1 MTSRLSLL
9 IALPFAFAAAVL
21 AQTEPKP
28 IAVHEHEVDGV
39 DVALMDVRRVT
50 SDTVTVKWEYRNKTK
65 VSQALATKSTGW
77 GDPYRLSWSTYL
89 ADEEG
94 KVKFPLLRD
103 SEGRPIAA
111 VHGTPVHDITV
122 GPLKTLRTWAKYQ
135 VSADVKNVTVFLT
148 GVEPFENVAI
158 GEPALPP
165 NGVQGAQPP
174 DGKTG
179 IIPPDGKQG
188 VLPPDGIKP
197 PKR

>member
-1 MTSRLSLL
+1 MRSRLSLL

-39 DVALMDVRRVT
+39 DVALMDVRRT
-50 SDTVTVKWEYRNKTK
+50 SSDTVTVKWEYRNKTK

-122 GPLKTLRTWAKYQ
+122 GPQKTLRAWAKYL
-135 VSADVKNVTVFLT
+135 VPADVKKISVFLT
-148 GVEPFENVAI
+148 GVEPFENVTI
-158 GEPALPP
+158 VELPP
-165 NGVQGAQPP
+165 AE
-174 DGKTG
+174 
-179 IIPPDGKQG
+179 KQ
-188 VLPPDGIKP
+188 
-197 PKR
+197 